1 MKFYE
6 SHFEEYL
13 QSRDVYNIHPEL
25 NAVYDALP
33 TSIAHLGNIIM
44 YGPPGVGKYT
54 QCLRLVSKYS
64 SYVDLK
70 YNKRMTQSTD
80 KQTYKYHISDIHYE
94 VDMSLLGCNS
104 KVIWHEVFQQILD
117 IVAVTAQ
124 KTGIIVCKN
133 FHAIHSELLDI
144 FYSYMQQYRA
154 SHGNNSN
161 IHILFF
167 IITEHIS
174 FLPSNIV
181 NSCEIVPVCRPAKH
195 HYEAITRSAS
205 SLTTTPISPSRVVVG
220 PPQSCINTNNNNNLR
235 RPFLRR
241 ITDIRHK
248 HVESIPIIGDIS
260 TTDIINLKELY
271 GLSLAKTTIDIPPD
285 VFNTVCD
292 AVIFEIIHYKDLSFI
307 KFRETIYDI
316 LVYNLDVIECV
327 WTVLRYFLMHHPVG
341 AVMPDEVS
349 IILSKTCTFLKYFNN
364 NYRPIYHIESFM
376 FNLIEL
382 LQKYD
387 AEIAATITAGN
398 HVSA

>member
-33 TSIAHLGNIIM
+33 INIAHLGNIIM

-70 YNKRMTQSTD
+70 YNKRMTQSTE

-117 IVAVTAQ
+117 IVAVTTH

-181 NSCEIVPVCRPAKH
+181 NSCEIVPVCRPAKK
-195 HYEAITRSAS
+195 HYEAITRSSSSSALQSS
-205 SLTTTPISPSRVVVG
+205 SLSS
-220 PPQSCINTNNNNNLR
+220 SNNNTR

-248 HVESIPIIGDIS
+248 HVETIPIIADIS

-271 GLSLAKTTIDIPPD
+271 GLSLAKTIDDIPPD

-292 AVIFEIIHYKDLSFI
+292 AVIFEIIHYKELSFI

-341 AVMPDEVS
+341 AVMPEEVS
-349 IILSKTCTFLKYFNN
+349 LILSKTCTFLKYFNN

-382 LQKYD
+382 LEKYD
-387 AEIAATITAGN
+387 AKIAVAGSSHQ

>member
-33 TSIAHLGNIIM
+33 SNISHLGNIIM

-70 YNKRMTQSTD
+70 YNKRMTQSTE

-117 IVAVTAQ
+117 IVAVTTH

-181 NSCEIVPVCRPAKH
+181 NSCEIVPVCRPSKK
-195 HYEAITRSAS
+195 HYEAITRTSSSSA
-205 SLTTTPISPSRVVVG
+205 LASP
-220 PPQSCINTNNNNNLR
+220 NNNPR

-248 HVESIPIIGDIS
+248 HVEPIPIIADIS

-271 GLSLAKTTIDIPPD
+271 GLSLAKTIDDIPPD

-292 AVIFEIIHYKDLSFI
+292 AVIFEIIHYKELSFI

-341 AVMPDEVS
+341 AVMPEEVS
-349 IILSKTCTFLKYFNN
+349 LILSKTCTFLKYFNN

-382 LQKYD
+382 LEKYD
-387 AEIAATITAGN
+387 AKIAVAAGS
-398 HVSA
+398 HVST

>member
-33 TSIAHLGNIIM
+33 TNIAHLGNIIM

-117 IVAVTAQ
+117 IVAVTTQ

-195 HYEAITRSAS
+195 HYEAITRAV
-205 SLTTTPISPSRVVVG
+205 TPTPNSPSRING
-220 PPQSCINTNNNNNLR
+220 PALTNNLR

-248 HVESIPIIGDIS
+248 HVETIPIIGDIS

-271 GLSLAKTTIDIPPD
+271 GLSLAKTIDDIPPD

-292 AVIFEIIHYKDLSFI
+292 AVIYEIIHYKELSFI

-327 WTVLRYFLMHHPVG
+327 WTVLRFFLMHHPVG
-341 AVMPDEVS
+341 AAMPDEVS
-349 IILSKTCTFLKYFNN
+349 LILSKTCTFLKYFNN

-382 LQKYD
+382 LEKYD
-387 AEIAATITAGN
+387 AKIAASHH